1 MMTTMMK
8 PSLIAAAAVLAL
20 AGCASTTNYA
30 RPAAPVPATW
40 SVAGTAGAAAP
51 LPWQQFYTDA
61 QLRELITLA
70 LQNNRDLRVALLNV
84 EQARAQSRV
93 QDASLLPTIGAG
105 VTASRTP
112 GSNGAINN
120 SYQAGLQI
128 SAYEVDLF
136 GRLRS
141 LSGAALERYLA
152 SVEGSRAAQISLVA
166 QIASSYLSLRAN
178 EELLSLAEQT
188 LKTRDDFYRLTK
200 LKSDNG
206 VASGLDTSA
215 AVSQVEV
222 ARASLAQQQR
232 LRALDLNA
240 LQLLVGQALPQLAGG
255 TAWNAQ
261 ADVGM
266 IADVPAGLPSE
277 VLVNRP
283 DILQAEAQLK
293 AAEANIAAAR
303 AAFFPSLTLTTSLGT
318 ASSELSRLFSNTV
331 WSFAP
336 QLLMPIF
343 DSGRNKANLA
353 SAQAGR
359 DIAVAQ
365 YEKAI
370 QVAFREVADALA
382 GRATLAEQLRATQ
395 AQARAD
401 EDRLKLVDL
410 RFRAGASNSLE
421 LLDAQ
426 RSQFAARQ
434 AVVQLQLA
442 RAQNSVLLYKALG
455 GGWVAQ

>member
-1 MMTTMMK
+1 MTTMTK
-8 PSLIAAAAVLAL
+8 PSLIAVAAALAL
-20 AGCASTTNYA
+20 AGCASTTSYE

-40 SVAGTAGAAAP
+40 ADGGTAGAAAP

-141 LSGAALERYLA
+141 LSGAALERYLS

-178 EELLSLAEQT
+178 EELLTLAEQT

-240 LQLLVGQALPQLAGG
+240 LQLLVGQALPQLSGG

-261 ADVGM
+261 AV
-266 IADVPAGLPSE
+266 ADVPAGLPSE

-318 ASSELSRLFSNTV
+318 ASSELSKLFSNTV

-370 QVAFREVADALA
+370 QVGFREVADALA
-382 GRATLAEQLRATQ
+382 SRATLAEQLRATQ
-395 AQARAD
+395 AQAQAD

-410 RFRAGASNSLE
+410 RFRSGASNSLE

-442 RAQNSVLLYKALG
+442 KAQNSVLLYKALG
-455 GGWVAQ
+455 GGWAAQ

>member
-1 MMTTMMK
+1 MMTMLK
-8 PSLIAAAAVLAL
+8 PSLIAAAAVLTL
-20 AGCASTTNYA
+20 AGCASTTNYE

-40 SVAGTAGAAAP
+40 PDANTASAAAP

-93 QDASLLPTIGAG
+93 QDASLLPTVGAG

-112 GSNGAINN
+112 GSNGAINS

-166 QIASSYLSLRAN
+166 QIASTYLSLRAN

-188 LKTRDDFYRLTK
+188 LKTRDDYYRLTK
-200 LKSDNG
+200 LKRDNG
-206 VASGLDTSA
+206 AASDLDMST
-215 AVSQVEV
+215 AVSQIEA

-240 LQLLVGQALPQLAGG
+240 LQLLVGQPLPQLSGG

-261 ADVGM
+261 AV
-266 IADVPAGLPSE
+266 ADVPAGLPSE

-293 AAEANIAAAR
+293 AAQANIAAAR

-318 ASSELSRLFSNTV
+318 ASSELSKLFSNTV

-370 QVAFREVADALA
+370 QVGFREVADALA
-382 GRATLAEQLRATQ
+382 GRATLAEQLRAMQ
-395 AQARAD
+395 AQAQAD

-442 RAQNSVLLYKALG
+442 KAQNSVLLYKALG
-455 GGWVAQ
+455 GGWTQPQ

>member
-1 MMTTMMK
+1 MMK
-8 PSLIAAAAVLAL
+8 TSLIAAAAALAL
-20 AGCASTTNYA
+20 AGCISTTSYE
-30 RPAAPVPATW
+30 RPAAPVPASW
-40 SVAGTAGAAAP
+40 QDASTAAAAAP

-70 LQNNRDLRVALLNV
+70 LQNSRDLRVALLNV

-166 QIASSYLSLRAN
+166 QIASTYLSLRAN

-206 VASGLDTSA
+206 VASGLDMSA
-215 AVSQVEV
+215 ATSQVEV

-240 LQLLVGQALPQLAGG
+240 LQLLVGQALPQLSGG

-261 ADVGM
+261 AV
-266 IADVPAGLPSE
+266 ADVPAGLPSE

-318 ASSELSRLFSNTV
+318 ASSELSKLFSNTV

-370 QVAFREVADALA
+370 QVGFREVADALA
-382 GRATLAEQLRATQ
+382 ARATLAEQLRATQ

-442 RAQNSVLLYKALG
+442 RAQNSVSLYKALG
-455 GGWVAQ
+455 GGWTQPQ